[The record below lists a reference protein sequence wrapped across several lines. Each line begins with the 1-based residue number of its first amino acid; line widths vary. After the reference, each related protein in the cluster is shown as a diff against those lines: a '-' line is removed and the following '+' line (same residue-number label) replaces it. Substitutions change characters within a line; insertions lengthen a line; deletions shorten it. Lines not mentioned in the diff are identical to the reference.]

1 MYYLGKQ
8 ALIAKI
14 ILFGLMSKKKWDNKE
29 LTQLYF
35 QIFNPVDQIIQYWNR
50 LTEMKFFYDFS
61 KQHMKKNVEWL
72 NFLKDQLK
80 L

>member
-35 QIFNPVDQIIQYWNR
+35 QIFNPVD
-50 LTEMKFFYDFS
+50 
-61 KQHMKKNVEWL
+61 
-72 NFLKDQLK
+72 
-80 L
+80 